1 MKQLEDMI
9 REELSNARE
18 NGYYMDGQSARDIAL
33 DLIECTGEYKE
44 YSMFQLEKA
53 IRNVQA
59 ESDCR

>member
-1 MKQLEDMI
+1 MAQLEDMI

-18 NGYYMDGQSARDIAL
+18 NGYCMVRQSVREIAL
-33 DLIECTGEYKE
+33 DLIECTGEYTE

-59 ESDCR
+59 ESDR

>member
-9 REELSNARE
+9 REELRNASE
-18 NGYYMDGQSARDIAL
+18 NGYYMGDVSARDIAL

-53 IRNVQA
+53 IKNVQTKPL
-59 ESDCR
+59 D